1 MQVKDVMRSPVVTV
15 SPATTVREIAELLLE
30 KRISAV
36 PVVDEAGQVQGIV
49 SEGDLMRR
57 PETGTE
63 RHPSWWLD
71 LFATRAERP
80 VEFIKSHGM
89 LAREVMTRKVVIVD
103 EEASLEE
110 VAAVL
115 ERHRIKR
122 VPVLRDGK
130 LVGIVSRADLLRGLV
145 SRRAGESPTADEREL
160 KRAVDRALG
169 EAGVDTAFVSAVV
182 TNGVVHLWG
191 GVNTRQEKE
200 AAGVA
205 ARSVPGV
212 KDVQDEIG
220 VFPPIVRSTMWAE

>member
-1 MQVKDVMRSPVVTV
+1 MQVKDVMQRPVVTV

-71 LFATRAERP
+71 LFTTRAERP
-80 VEFIKSHGM
+80 ADFIKSHGM
-89 LAREVMTRKVVIVD
+89 LAREVMTRNVVTVD

-110 VAAVL
+110 VAAEL

-122 VPVLRDGK
+122 VPVLRDAK
-130 LVGIVSRADLLRGLV
+130 LVGIVSRADLLRGIV
-145 SRRAGESPTADEREL
+145 SRKAGESPTVDDREL